1 MSRTAWTKWAIP
13 LVALGAGL
21 AYLVA
26 ATVAGDL
33 ELGLAM
39 LAIMVTVG
47 VGFVVAA
54 RWSETARGL
63 MDRKDERINA
73 IDKDATIFAASVLL
87 LAILG
92 LVVWELAHGRDG
104 EPYVALGGLAGLSY
118 VVSLAWLRFRR

>member
-1 MSRTAWTKWAIP
+1 MSKAAWTKLAIP
-13 LVALGAGL
+13 VVAIGAGL

-26 ATVAGDL
+26 AAAAGNA

-39 LAIMVTVG
+39 LAIMVAAG
-47 VGFVVAA
+47 VGFLVAA

-73 IDKDATIFAASVLL
+73 IDKDATVFAASVLL

-92 LVVWELAHGRDG
+92 MAVWELAHGRDG
-104 EPYVALGGLAGLSY
+104 QPYAALGGLAGLSY